1 MGPASP
7 LGPSMPIAPGKPG
20 FPGSPGGPGGP
31 SSPTSPGGP
40 RLPLRPGAPGGQ
52 RQLGSTSL
60 LLLRR
65 LVARNADES
74 RSAAS
79 PSLLTSSWYVRSS
92 RLATLP
98 SRAFTLNRH
107 NASMP
112 SAMTSTATKLTAIHA
127 GSNQTRQR
135 FSASVSFPQ
144 VSVVTAVSEP
154 GCTVSFI
161 LVRKRA
167 QRKRRV
173 HVTQHKC
180 PAPALCR
187 TRHASNSGSGKRQ
200 SLHCDRST
208 LADVQAGLQLFDSL
222 I

>member
-7 LGPSMPIAPGKPG
+7 LGPSMPIAPGNPG

-60 LLLRR
+60 LRLRR

-161 LVRKRA
+161 LVRKPA

-173 HVTQHKC
+173 HVSQHQHFAARDTHQIQDQESDSRC
-180 PAPALCR
+180 IVIEAHWLMSR
-187 TRHASNSGSGKRQ
+187 LDSNYSAHSFE
-200 SLHCDRST
+200 LE
-208 LADVQAGLQLFDSL
+208 
-222 I
+222 